1 MKASIEVDFPSEKAV
16 NNAITSLEQETLFKK
31 EGRSRLKKKGKSLII
46 EIEADNAVVLKAMMN
61 SYMRL
66 LQIIEGINKIE

>member
-16 NNAITSLEQETLFKK
+16 NNAIASLEQETLFKK